1 MKICVTLVGVCRPS
15 LQQVKQ
21 NIERNISFF
30 TAMPHTFS
38 FLVVTYRN
46 SFSEE
51 LLEIC
56 KSMGVSC
63 HILEPVTEFI
73 FPVKISNPNVYRMF
87 YSLNKAMDFIGPRD
101 ACDMVIR
108 VRLDAEVIQFQ
119 LHELDENTFY
129 VHKGENRC
137 EDNLNY
143 GSYKVMKNMYK
154 HENCLLKGMG
164 AEEVLYSAVKK
175 YGYRTKEFNFHY
187 RLYQSSDTICDGV
200 PQWSRRNR
208 EWIYDGKYTMR
219 DV

>member
-21 NIERNISFF
+21 NIERNISLF
-30 TAMPHTFS
+30 TAMPHQFTFV
-38 FLVVTYRN
+38 VVTYRN
-46 SFSEE
+46 PFSEE
-51 LLEIC
+51 LVEFC
-56 KSMGVSC
+56 KSIGVSC
-63 HILEPVTEFI
+63 NILEPVTEFI

-87 YSLNKAMDFIGPRD
+87 YSINKAMELVGT
-101 ACDMVIR
+101 CDMVIR

-129 VHKGENRC
+129 VHKESHISYA
-137 EDNLNY
+137 DNLNY
-143 GSYKVMKNMYK
+143 GSYKVMKNVYR

-187 RLYQSSDTICDGV
+187 RLYQSSDAICDGV
-200 PQWSRRNR
+200 PQWSRRSR
-208 EWIYDGKYTMR
+208 EWIYDGNYTMR